1 MARIRQKTRHY
12 WSMAFNRWLVY
23 WLGGVLLLFG
33 WDAFFLNPQAFGQLS
48 KAFFNTISL
57 GLMVVF
63 WAVFLGWL
71 TSFLQAW
78 LSDYYPTRAIVF
90 VVLKNQFRS
99 VPQILG
105 IMLGYII
112 LSRLQVGGNLRS
124 PIVLLFW
131 MAFIIGLF
139 IFPEVSDLLEER
151 IAYFKKSA
159 FFDALL
165 LSGVSPVSIINREI
179 IWKNSRLYLL
189 NKMVAVFSM
198 AVFLL
203 CSVDFVFSV
212 GLSNTVQ
219 VVNFPRTLGSLLAK
233 IDSKQDILAMGSVLL
248 NPAYLPRIFFNHLQ
262 GFSVTFLIVFTMI
275 AWFKIG
281 NEIARRFRL

>member
-1 MARIRQKTRHY
+1 VKRLRLF
-12 WSMAFNRWLVY
+12 WSMPFNRWLIY
-23 WLGGVLLLFG
+23 WLGGVLVLFG
-33 WDAFFLNPQAFGQLS
+33 WDAVFLNQQAYHQLLR
-48 KAFFNTISL
+48 AFFNTIGL

-63 WAVFLGWL
+63 WAVGLGWL
-71 TSFLQAW
+71 LSFIQAW
-78 LSDYYPTRAIVF
+78 LDDYYPTRAIIF
-90 VVLKNQFRS
+90 VVIKNQFRS

-105 IMLGYII
+105 IILGYII
-112 LSRLQVGGNLRS
+112 LSRLQVAGNLQSRMM
-124 PIVLLFW
+124 LLFW

-139 IFPEVSDLLEER
+139 IFPEVSDMLGER
-151 IAYFKKSA
+151 ISYFRKSA

-165 LSGVSPVSIINREI
+165 LSGVSLVSIINLEI
-179 IWKNSRLYLL
+179 IWRNSRLYLL
-189 NKMVAVFSM
+189 NKMVAIFSM

-233 IDSKQDILAMGSVLL
+233 IDSKQDILAMGSVLW
-248 NPAYLPRIFFNHLQ
+248 NPSDLPKIFFSHLQ
-262 GFSVTFLIVFTMI
+262 GFSVAFLIIFTII